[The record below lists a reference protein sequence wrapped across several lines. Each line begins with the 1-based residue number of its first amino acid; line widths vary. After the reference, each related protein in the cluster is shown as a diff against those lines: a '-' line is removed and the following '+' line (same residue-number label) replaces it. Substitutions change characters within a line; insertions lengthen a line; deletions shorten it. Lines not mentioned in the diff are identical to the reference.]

1 VRRLES
7 LASDAAT
14 LQAYLKAIAQFPR
27 LTPEEEQTLATR
39 ARLESDDDA
48 RQRLVEANL
57 RFVVSY
63 AKRYRHLGVG
73 LLDLIHE
80 GNLGLIEASRRF
92 DPSRHVK
99 FISYAVWWVRQGIM
113 HVLSDSTHADFV
125 PAKVDGAASRLGR
138 QVEALRASLDHRPTA
153 EEVADELDMSE
164 DDVRL
169 MVQAQGRDL
178 SLSEPANQ
186 EGDDRIDL
194 EQTLADGTGEL
205 DDDLDREALVDEL
218 DAALSDLNGREQE
231 VMRLRY
237 GLHGG
242 EPCTLEQIGDRLNTT
257 REQIRQIES
266 LALRKLR
273 RRKSLRSFLN

>member
-1 VRRLES
+1 
-7 LASDAAT
+7 
-14 LQAYLKAIAQFPR
+14 
-27 LTPEEEQTLATR
+27 
-39 ARLESDDDA
+39 
-48 RQRLVEANL
+48 
-57 RFVVSY
+57 
-63 AKRYRHLGVG
+63 
-73 LLDLIHE
+73 
-80 GNLGLIEASRRF
+80 
-92 DPSRHVK
+92 
-99 FISYAVWWVRQGIM
+99 
-113 HVLSDSTHADFV
+113 V

>member
-1 VRRLES
+1 VRRLET
-7 LASDAAT
+7 LASESAT

-27 LTPEEEQTLATR
+27 LTPEEEQGLAWR
-39 ARLESDDDA
+39 AHLEADPDA
-48 RQRLVEANL
+48 RQRLVESNL

-99 FISYAVWWVRQGIM
+99 FITYAVWWVRQSIM
-113 HVLSDSTHADFV
+113 HILSESSRVDVV
-125 PAKVDGAASRLGR
+125 PAKVAGAASRFGR
-138 QVEALRASLDHRPTA
+138 QVEALRASLDHRPTT
-153 EEVADELDMSE
+153 EEVADELDMSD

-169 MVQAQGRDL
+169 MVRLQGTD
-178 SLSEPANQ
+178 SPLSEPVFQ
-186 EGDDRIDL
+186 DDDDRIDL
-194 EQTLADGTGEL
+194 EQTLADGTGDL
-205 DDDLDREALVDEL
+205 DDEPTREALVDEL
-218 DAALSDLNGREQE
+218 DAALADLSAREQE
-231 VMRLRY
+231 VMRMRY

-242 EPCTLEQIGDRLNTT
+242 EPCTLDQIGERLNTT
-257 REQIRQIES
+257 PERIRQIES